1 MKEKLQESIAKLSNE
16 IQALDFERKALA
28 RRDSEIEVRLH
39 QVVGAIY
46 ELQRIIA
53 DLDRQ
58 SSAEVAAKEQVD
70 QSIHLSENGDQDNHQ
85 VQLKE
90 TETNSQKQS

>member
-46 ELQRIIA
+46 ELQNIIA

-58 SSAEVAAKEQVD
+58 PLVKVVEAVKED
-70 QSIHLSENGDQDNHQ
+70 QSIHLSESGDQDNHQ
-85 VQLKE
+85 VQLEE